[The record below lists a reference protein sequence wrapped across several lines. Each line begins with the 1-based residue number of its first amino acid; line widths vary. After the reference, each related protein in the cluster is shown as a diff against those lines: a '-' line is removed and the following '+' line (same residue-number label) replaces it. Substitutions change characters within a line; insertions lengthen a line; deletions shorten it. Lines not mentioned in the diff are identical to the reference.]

1 MDTNTKQT
9 LLPPILRWFLF
20 AMILANIA
28 AGMYPILLPIYMT
41 KIGASVQQVGIAFTL
56 SSVVM
61 LVFQIFGGWVSDS
74 IGRLKA
80 VAIGSAGGVLGFFAL
95 SLAPTWQWMMVAIMA
110 IGFPRALVGPSFG
123 AFIAENST
131 EENRGKVYGITDTIF
146 QITGVIGPALGGF
159 LAGFWG
165 FKGMLL
171 VSAVIYTLAAGLRI
185 WMATSMQPKKE
196 AQTTQTLSTDS
207 FKSSF
212 KKMWGMI
219 LGGGLL
225 TWLLVTDGVRDVAF
239 RLSGELQP
247 LYLEQIGG
255 LTVQQIGLL
264 GSIFSVAWMFT
275 PMLSGKLSDKF
286 GERVPISIGF
296 LFIFASM
303 MIFLN
308 TSGFAGFV
316 LAWVISGM
324 GVGLL
329 SPAYQSLISKAVPHN
344 MLGIFNGVFSSSI
357 GLVSLPAPYIGAFLW
372 ENIRPSFPFYITAF
386 VALATII
393 PTWLFFKVPDAKRTA
408 SPQAAPE
415 NTIPDG
421 IPLTEAAD

>member
-1 MDTNTKQT
+1 
-9 LLPPILRWFLF
+9 
-20 AMILANIA
+20 MILANIA

-41 KIGASVQQVGIAFTL
+41 EIGASVQQVGLAFTL

-95 SLAPTWQWMMVAIMA
+95 GLAPTWQWMMVAIMA
-110 IGFPRALVGPSFG
+110 ISFPRALVGPSFG

-131 EENRGKVYGITDTIF
+131 EENRGKVYGVTETIF
-146 QITGVIGPALGGF
+146 QITGVVGPALGGF
-159 LAGFWG
+159 LAGYWG

-185 WMATSMQPKKE
+185 WMATTMQPKKDTP
-196 AQTTQTLSTDS
+196 ATQTLSTES

-255 LTVQQIGLL
+255 LSLQQIGLL
-264 GSIFSVAWMFT
+264 GSIFSIAWMFT
-275 PMLSGKLSDKF
+275 PMLSGKLSDKY

-303 MIFLN
+303 IIFLN
-308 TSGFAGFV
+308 TSVFTGFV

-357 GLVSLPAPYIGAFLW
+357 GLVSLPAPYIGAYLW

-393 PTWLFFKVPDAKRTA
+393 PTWLYFKVPGQKQAPSAEAA
-408 SPQAAPE
+408 SETIIPE
-415 NTIPDG
+415 G
-421 IPLTEAAD
+421 RPLTEAAE

>member
-1 MDTNTKQT
+1 
-9 LLPPILRWFLF
+9 
-20 AMILANIA
+20 MILANIA
-28 AGMYPILLPIYMT
+28 ASMYPILLPIYMT
-41 KIGASVQQVGIAFTL
+41 EIGASVQQVGLAFTL

-110 IGFPRALVGPSFG
+110 ISFPRALVGPSFG

-131 EENRGKVYGITDTIF
+131 EENRGKVYGVTDTIF
-146 QITGVIGPALGGF
+146 QITGVVGPAMGGF

-185 WMATSMQPKKE
+185 WMATTMQSKQDAP
-196 AQTTQTLSTDS
+196 TTQTLSSDS

-255 LTVQQIGLL
+255 LSVEQIGLL
-264 GSIFSVAWMFT
+264 GSIFSIAWMFT

-308 TSGFAGFV
+308 TGGFAGFV

-357 GLVSLPAPYIGAFLW
+357 GLVSLPAPYIGAYLW

-393 PTWLFFKVPDAKRTA
+393 PTWLYFRVPDAKRTA
-408 SPQAAPE
+408 PPQAAPE
-415 NTIPDG
+415 TAIPDG
-421 IPLTEAAD
+421 RPLTEAAD